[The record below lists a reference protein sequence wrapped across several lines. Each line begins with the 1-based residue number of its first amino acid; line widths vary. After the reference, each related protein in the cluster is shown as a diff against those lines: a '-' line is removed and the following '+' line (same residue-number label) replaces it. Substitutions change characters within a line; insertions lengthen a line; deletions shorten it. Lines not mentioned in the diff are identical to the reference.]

1 MCSPGHV
8 CVRPL
13 AALRSTLRG
22 VAKRQIAYMLGLT
35 VGMLATCVSA
45 ADVLVSAF
53 DVRGGAATVAFPS
66 DTNDY
71 YVLVR
76 AMTPTGAWQS
86 VVAGQWSTAT
96 GRLVDTQL
104 PPDCA
109 FYRVVALPVASA
121 GDMDGDGIPDLYE
134 LAHPGFLNP
143 LDPADASADYDWDGL
158 SNLEEYLLGSD
169 PADPGSPN
177 PTAGLRI
184 TALRLNGPRDEV
196 EFQSATGNYYIL
208 LAGLT
213 VTNLTAPVAMGF
225 GLPGRTTLVGA
236 RLPTRFYCVKGVHND
251 TPLDTDG
258 DGMDDVFELLHGLNP
273 LQADGQED
281 ADGDGYPNFY
291 EYLYGSAPDDPASK
305 PVPTRYVD
313 AAALPGGDGSEARP
327 HASLAE
333 ALAAATNYD
342 IIGVADGVYT
352 GPLNRNLSCDGKP
365 LLIISQHGPT
375 NCVIDCGWE
384 GQAFLLDARDG
395 AYTFIVGLTVRNGYG
410 PNGGALS
417 CDGASAVI
425 DGCRFET
432 SLADACG
439 GGVTCTSG
447 GAPLFR
453 NCTFASN
460 SAWFGG
466 GLCVTAAA
474 ATFTNCQL
482 IGNGAVCG
490 GGAYCLGDGPVFR
503 RCTFADNRAT
513 EGAGLFCDHSSL
525 QLRACRVQGGVAD
538 DCGGGV
544 YCLEGSP
551 LCENGLFTANEA
563 ATAGGAFYITNASPV
578 LRNCTVADNCA
589 LLGGGVACAD
599 VGSSPQ
605 VVNCILWGNRIGQF
619 VGGTPCVTFSTVE
632 GGCAAAGL
640 ADPPSAHNLALDPLF
655 NADYRLQTASPCI
668 DAGTAENAPAT
679 DITGAARWDHPGHS
693 NVVSIVDLGAYE
705 FVDTDSDGMDDNWEL
720 QNFGTLLRDGS
731 GDWDG
736 DGLTDL
742 NEYEAGTDPTRPDT
756 AADVFL
762 ATHPGL
768 ELDMPDVDQS
778 AKTNVFL
785 LCSDATQSRNVLACL
800 NRAFSGGSVTL
811 QRNSNRINVWRAAGT
826 TPVLV
831 GGILSKTWD
840 LADAS
845 QRADF
850 MAVQGDLWV
859 QGVTPGTATLTLSYT
874 FMPDATDR
882 ITFSVVKAAV
892 TNIRFNHDASASTN
906 DAMNIRKSAGGA
918 YDLSGGEWVNGGKTN
933 APVCYRAGTLATVQA
948 RFVIQP
954 TNLTCAVIAAVV
966 LNADASLSG
975 IQPTR
980 VSFTN
985 GVSNPE
991 YVTLRLAGP
1000 APSAVRKSADV
1011 WQWQMSDFN
1020 GGGSP
1025 ALTIGTSGVHTVYTV
1040 LDEPVAP
1047 WTNAVAAAHAPWS
1060 SVLDQACDW
1069 AAGATNAD
1077 DVVAALTPHAYAG
1090 FGKVYDGS
1098 QSHSFGTTCHLSA
1111 MLADSVAD
1119 CQDMSAVLQLFSA
1132 ALGVSGVQVR
1142 RVGGPFMFQPLQPI
1156 GQTVWT
1162 SGSWRFHQFGW
1173 YEGTVNDACTT
1184 LREAAPYVPVHDD
1197 LDGNYRN
1204 NLFSSGTW
1212 LPLDPSGYTD
1222 FD

>member
-1 MCSPGHV
+1 MARLV
-8 CVRPL
+8 FALVL
-13 AALRSTLRG
+13 AIAGLR
-22 VAKRQIAYMLGLT
+22 AAP
-35 VGMLATCVSA
+35 VSSG
-45 ADVLVSAF
+45 DFPISAF
-53 DVRGGAATVAFPS
+53 DVGNGTATVAFAS
-66 DTNDY
+66 DTNSY
-71 YVLVR
+71 YLLER
-76 AMTPTGAWQS
+76 AATPTGAWRS
-86 VVAGQWSTAT
+86 VAVGQWLAPT
-96 GRLVDTQL
+96 GSLADVL
-104 PPDCA
+104 PPPDCA
-109 FYRVVALPVASA
+109 FYRVLAFPLSMA
-121 GDMDGDGIPDLYE
+121 GDLDGDGIPDWYE
-134 LAHPGFLNP
+134 LEHPLFLDPLNP
-143 LDPADASADYDWDGL
+143 DDAGEDYDGDGF

-169 PADPGSPN
+169 PADPNSPKSMG
-177 PTAGLRI
+177 GLRI
-184 TALRLNGPRDEV
+184 TALRLSGSTDEV
-196 EFQSATGNYYIL
+196 EFTSATNNYYTL

-213 VTNLTAPVAMGF
+213 ITNLTTPVAMGL
-225 GLPGRTTLVGA
+225 GLSNRMSLYA
-236 RLPTRFYCVKGVHND
+236 AHLPTCFYRVLSVNKT

-258 DGMDDVFELLHGLNP
+258 DGMDDIFELQHGLDP
-273 LQADGQED
+273 LRPDGQED

-291 EYLYGSAPDDPASK
+291 EYLYGSAPDDAASK
-305 PVPTRYVD
+305 PTPTRYVD
-313 AAALPGGDGSEARP
+313 AAALSGGDGSAARP

-333 ALAAATNYD
+333 ALAAATSYD

-375 NCVIDCGWE
+375 NCIIDCGWE

-395 AYTFIVGLTVRNGYG
+395 AYTAIVGLTVRNGYG
-410 PNGGALS
+410 ANGGALA
-417 CDGASAVI
+417 CDGARAVF
-425 DGCRFET
+425 DGCRIET
-432 SLADACG
+432 SFADACG
-439 GGVTCTSG
+439 GGVSCGG

-460 SAWFGG
+460 SAWY
-466 GLCVTAAA
+466 
-474 ATFTNCQL
+474 
-482 IGNGAVCG
+482 G
-490 GGAYCLGDGPVFR
+490 GGAYCLGNGPEFR
-503 RCTFADNRAT
+503 GCMFTDNRAA
-513 EGAGLFCDHSSL
+513 EGAGLFCDQSSP

-544 YCLEGSP
+544 YCLGGSP
-551 LCENGLFTANEA
+551 VCENGLFTANAA

-589 LLGGGVACAD
+589 PQGGGVACAD
-599 VGSSPQ
+599 VGSQPQ

-632 GGCAAAGL
+632 GGCAAAGVV
-640 ADPPSAHNLALDPLF
+640 DPPSAHNMALDPLF
-655 NADYRLQTASPCI
+655 NADYRLQAASPCI

-705 FVDTDSDGMDDNWEL
+705 FVDTDHDGMDDNWEL
-720 QNFGTLLRDGS
+720 QNFGTLLRDGT
-731 GDWDG
+731 GDYDG

-742 NEYEAGTDPTRPDT
+742 AEYEAGTDPTRPDT

-762 ATHPGL
+762 ATHPVL

-800 NRAFSGGSVTL
+800 NRGFSGGIVTL
-811 QRNSNRINVWRAAGT
+811 RRSSSLINVWSAAGT

-831 GGILSKTWD
+831 GGVSSKTWD
-840 LADAS
+840 LSDAS

-850 MAVQGDLWV
+850 AAVQGDLWV
-859 QGVTPGTATLTLSYT
+859 QGVTPGTATLTLSYS
-874 FMPDATDR
+874 FMPATTDR
-882 ITFSVVKAAV
+882 ITFNVIKAAV
-892 TNIRFNHDASASTN
+892 TNIKFNHDTSTSTN
-906 DAMNIRKSAGGA
+906 DAMNIRKNAARA

-933 APVCYRAGTLATVQA
+933 APVCYRAGTLATVKA
-948 RFVIQP
+948 RFMIQP
-954 TNLTCAVIAAVV
+954 ASLTCAVIAAVV
-966 LNADASLSG
+966 LNANASLSG

-1000 APSAVRKSADV
+1000 TPSAVRKSADV

-1040 LDEPVAP
+1040 LAEPVWP
-1047 WTNAVAAAHAPWS
+1047 WTNAAAAAHAPWS

-1098 QSHSFGTTCHLSA
+1098 QSHSFGTTCHLGA
-1111 MLADSVAD
+1111 MLADSVVD
-1119 CQDMSAVLQLFSA
+1119 CQDMSAVMQLYSA
-1132 ALGVSGVQVR
+1132 VLGISGVQVR
-1142 RVGGPFMFQPLQPI
+1142 RVGGPFDFQQLKPI
-1156 GQTVWT
+1156 GWTSWT
-1162 SGSWRFHQFGW
+1162 SGTWNFHQFGW
-1173 YEGTVNDACTT
+1173 YDGSVNDACTT